1 LFNLW
6 KRKLRRDLLAFY
18 NYLKGGCSEVG
29 ISLFSQVTSSKMRG
43 NSLKLPQGTSGLDVW
58 KSFLTERVIKVWNR
72 LPREAV
78 ESSSLEVFKRHV
90 DAVLRNTV

>member
-1 LFNLW
+1 M
-6 KRKLRRDLLAFY
+6 
-18 NYLKGGCSEVG
+18 G

-78 ESSSLEVFKRHV
+78 ESSSLEVFKIHV
-90 DAVLRNTV
+90 YVALQDMV